1 MAKVRDQVKE
11 RTIALASN
19 KAHFYEAGSG
29 YPTIFLH
36 GAAFTSAGEDW
47 FPCIK
52 HGLGAVTHVHALDQL
67 GWGSADRPVYRYE
80 FGFLVDHV
88 RELQDALGYEKTNIV
103 GHSLGGWV
111 AGTLAY
117 ESPERVNKLVFV
129 ANAGLNIAP
138 PPNFA
143 DFQPPSRAQL
153 EADVSFVDPAYRAE
167 LLENHI
173 RNSETKDA
181 LESYRSLGAMFRDMD
196 MRRRYFLH
204 RKLKHIETP
213 TLMVF
218 GDQDLIFP
226 SPEGRVLMNTE
237 IKGSRMVVLDDT
249 GHMIPTQRPK
259 ELTALLKDF
268 LR

>member
-138 PPNFA
+138 PPNLA
-143 DFQPPSRAQL
+143 DFKPSSRADL
-153 EADVSFVDPAYRAE
+153 ESFDVPSDPDLRAE
-167 LLENHI
+167 LIEARERI
-173 RNSETKDA
+173 IATPGAVDA
-181 LESYRSLGAMFRDMD
+181 YLKLGEMFRDMD

-204 RKLKHIETP
+204 RKLKHIKAQ

-218 GDQDLIFP
+218 GEQDLIFP
-226 SPEGRVLMNTE
+226 SPEGRDLMNAE
-237 IKGSRMVVLDDT
+237 IKGSRKVVLADT
-249 GHMIPTQRPK
+249 GHQVPTQRPA
-259 ELTALLKDF
+259 ELTQLLKEF

>member
-1 MAKVRDQVKE
+1 MGGIREKVRE
-11 RTIALASN
+11 RTIDLSTS
-19 KAHFYEAGSG
+19 KGHYYETGSG
-29 YPTIFLH
+29 YPTIFVH
-36 GAAFTSAGEDW
+36 GSGFPSGGEDW
-47 FPCIK
+47 FPCIAE
-52 HGLGAVTHVHALDQL
+52 GVGDVTHVIAIDQL
-67 GWGSADRPVYRYE
+67 GWGSVERPMRRYE
-80 FGFLVDHV
+80 FAFLVDHI
-88 RELQDALGYEKTNIV
+88 RDFQDALGFKKTNVV
-103 GHSLGGWV
+103 GHSLGGWL